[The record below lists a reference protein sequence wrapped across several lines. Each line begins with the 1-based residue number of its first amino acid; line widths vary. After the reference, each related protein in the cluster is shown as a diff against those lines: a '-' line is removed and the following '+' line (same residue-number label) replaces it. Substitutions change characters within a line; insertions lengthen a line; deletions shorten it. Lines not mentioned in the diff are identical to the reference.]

1 MDLLK
6 PIARLLRKK
15 SQKKAPHFCFLCLA
29 PKQVQATGEK
39 NWGFVKDVVQYRPIF
54 CLKQKYSNEIYY

>member
-15 SQKKAPHFCFLCLA
+15 SQKKAPHFCFPCSAL
-29 PKQVQATGEK
+29 KQVQATGEK
-39 NWGFVKDVVQYRPIF
+39 NWGFAKDVVQYCPIF
-54 CLKQKYSNEIYY
+54 LLKTEVFQ

>member
-15 SQKKAPHFCFLCLA
+15 SQKKAPHFCFHCLA
-29 PKQVQATGEK
+29 PKQARAVDEK

-54 CLKQKYSNEIYY
+54 LLKTEVFQ